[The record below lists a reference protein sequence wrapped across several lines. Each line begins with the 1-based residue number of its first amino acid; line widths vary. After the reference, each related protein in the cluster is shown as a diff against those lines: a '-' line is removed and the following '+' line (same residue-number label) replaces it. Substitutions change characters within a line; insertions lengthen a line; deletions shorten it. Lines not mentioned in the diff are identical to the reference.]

1 MDELLARAMQGVDP
15 DAPDAFWR
23 VCLNLITLVPWATL
37 FWWNLLF
44 LAVGALVGWWRGRA
58 AEGIVWA
65 FVLGPIGWL
74 VILRRPRRSIPPPL
88 PGGRRAGTAAVPPR
102 RKRRA

>member
-23 VCLNLITLVPWATL
+23 LFLNLMALVPWTAL

-44 LAVGALVGWWRGRA
+44 LAVGALLGWWRGRL
-58 AEGIVWA
+58 AEGVAWA

-74 VILRRPRRSIPPPL
+74 VILRRPRRQIPPPL
-88 PGGRRAGTAAVPPR
+88 PGGRRASTATVPPR
-102 RKRRA
+102 WKRRS